1 MTEKSRASSRE
12 VYAYIEAH
20 GTWTGM
26 KWASLPLPRA
36 QDLPAWPC
44 TFYRESCLT
53 PQLTVVSLWH
63 SWELNHSESF
73 LQMNSL
79 TKWKNLHLNQANWG
93 LGPQLVLLLGGDWA
107 MKVLISL
114 MGNLLNW
121 VLVRG
126 DWWGEVAGSAS
137 LNSISFS
144 FLSLSTS
151 WLPWDTQPLPWQ
163 SSLPWAQCNRA
174 SHEPKPLKPQA
185 NISLSLNWN

>member
-1 MTEKSRASSRE
+1 MGIPAT
-12 VYAYIEAH
+12 
-20 GTWTGM
+20 TT
-26 KWASLPLPRA
+26 A
-36 QDLPAWPC
+36 QDLPAWPR

-53 PQLTVVSLWH
+53 PQLTVVSSWH

-121 VLVRG
+121 ILVIG
-126 DWWGEVAGSAS
+126 DWWGEVAGGAA
-137 LNSISFS
+137 LNSTSCS

-151 WLPWDTQPLPWQ
+151 WLPWDTQLLPWQ